1 MATLGERRRAG
12 QEGGA
17 PGQSGRRIEEEV
29 PATWLR
35 KSFKRGELHSNRGM
49 ATIYRV
55 LDGLGH
61 KCVPQQR

>member
-1 MATLGERRRAG
+1 MATLGERRGAR
-12 QEGGA
+12 QERGA
-17 PGQSGRRIEEEV
+17 PAWSGRQLGGK
-29 PATWLR
+29 ASASWLR